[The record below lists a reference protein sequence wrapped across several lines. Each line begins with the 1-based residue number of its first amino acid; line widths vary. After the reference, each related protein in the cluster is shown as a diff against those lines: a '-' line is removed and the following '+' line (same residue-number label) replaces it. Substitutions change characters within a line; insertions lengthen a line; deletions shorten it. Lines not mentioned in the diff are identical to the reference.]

1 MQCSSTKL
9 PALEKF
15 SFKSVEV
22 KHIKL
27 CVMYGIFFV
36 NMYNDNINCEMMYTT
51 IEKIFVPISIIFKEL
66 FFVFTLLTGN

>member
-1 MQCSSTKL
+1 MQ
-9 PALEKF
+9 
-15 SFKSVEV
+15 
-22 KHIKL
+22 L